1 VENPAAGG
9 RKTREELDSIGTL
22 PAFPWYCW
30 VAGRAGP
37 LEERAIEVIYI
48 TIPVHNEES
57 TIGVLL
63 WKIRNVMGEFGRD
76 YEILVLDDAST
87 DGTGEV
93 LGRYRRSL
101 PLRIFSADDRV
112 GYAGVL
118 DRLIRKAVERSPYP
132 KRDAIVTLQGDF
144 TEHPEHLVPL
154 IKTLEGGADVVSGNL
169 GAMEGEVPLPVRFAR
184 WAAPRLLKR
193 SLADCPVTD
202 PFGSL
207 RIYRVIVFK
216 KALRDRGDDPL
227 IHRSGWAGNVE
238 LLDLAVHHARR
249 VEEVD
254 LGLRYDIRTRKSRF
268 RPFSTLRELNR
279 VKSTLKWHSEEGAA

>member
-1 VENPAAGG
+1 M
-9 RKTREELDSIGTL
+9 
-22 PAFPWYCW
+22 
-30 VAGRAGP
+30 AGP
-37 LEERAIEVIYI
+37 AGDLEERAIDLIYI

-57 TIGVLL
+57 TVGVLL

-87 DGTGEV
+87 DGTREV

-101 PLRIFSADDRV
+101 PLRIFSAEERL
-112 GYAGVL
+112 GQAGAL
-118 DRLIRKAVERSPYP
+118 DRLIREAIERSPYP

-154 IKTLEGGADVVSGNL
+154 IKTLEGGADVVSGTV
-169 GAMEGEVPLPVRFAR
+169 GEMKEDVPLPIRFAR

-193 SLADCPVTD
+193 SLVGCPVSD

-216 KALRDRGDDPL
+216 KALRDLGDTPL
-227 IHRSGWAGNVE
+227 MRRSGWAGNVE
-238 LLDLAVHHARR
+238 LLDLSVHHARR

-254 LGLRYDIRTRKSRF
+254 LGLRYDIRTRRSRF
-268 RPFSTLRELNR
+268 RPFTTLRELNR
-279 VKSTLKWHSEEGAA
+279 VKGTLDWHSEEGAT